1 MENVK
6 SKPFNQRILYLS
18 LSFARSFLFT
28 FFNFIL
34 AIAKCLMLKA
44 NWICVKVVFTIAIVV
59 SIRIASDQTS
69 LLTLSGFIGF
79 CAIDEN
85 TSIIVFVYFDLS
97 PLFESNFTQNIYSN
111 ISLEMGQM
119 IAHQS
124 FPFTLPI
131 SYASCNEQ
139 ITSDRFN
146 WFLFIFSH
154 VLFHSIQISVVHNKI
169 YFNIFNIKFNRFIHA
184 YASFTW
190 YQLVYVERCDISVA
204 INCTLNRYYQTK
216 FLFRSPNVMKRQPTS
231 SVVHSQCYTE

>member
-1 MENVK
+1 MPELVLCQ
-6 SKPFNQRILYLS
+6 SR
-18 LSFARSFLFT
+18 
-28 FFNFIL
+28 
-34 AIAKCLMLKA
+34 
-44 NWICVKVVFTIAIVV
+44 FTIAFVV
-59 SIRIASDQTS
+59 KG
-69 LLTLSGFIGF
+69 LLVIKYRSKFVEFIGF
-79 CAIDEN
+79 YAHSIDTDNCVRVSFFLPFTLCRPNLSLQFGNMHQPKQN
-85 TSIIVFVYFDLS
+85 TYIFKFFQI
-97 PLFESNFTQNIYSN
+97 
-111 ISLEMGQM
+111 EMGQM

-154 VLFHSIQISVVHNKI
+154 VLFPFNTIPLLTIQFIL
-169 YFNIFNIKFNRFIHA
+169 IFNIKFNRFIHA

-190 YQLVYVERCDISVA
+190 YHLVYVERCDISVA
-204 INCTLNRYYQTK
+204 INCTLNRCYQTK

>member
-1 MENVK
+1 MLELVLCQSRFTIAFVVIGLLVIK
-6 SKPFNQRILYLS
+6 YRSKFVEFIGFNAHSIDTDNCVRV
-18 LSFARSFLFT
+18 SFLFHLL
-28 FFNFIL
+28 FVGQIYHFNL
-34 AIAKCLMLKA
+34 AICT
-44 NWICVKVVFTIAIVV
+44 N
-59 SIRIASDQTS
+59 
-69 LLTLSGFIGF
+69 
-79 CAIDEN
+79 
-85 TSIIVFVYFDLS
+85 
-97 PLFESNFTQNIYSN
+97 QNKIH
-111 ISLEMGQM
+111 IFKFFQIEMGQM

-204 INCTLNRYYQTK
+204 INCTLNRCNQTK